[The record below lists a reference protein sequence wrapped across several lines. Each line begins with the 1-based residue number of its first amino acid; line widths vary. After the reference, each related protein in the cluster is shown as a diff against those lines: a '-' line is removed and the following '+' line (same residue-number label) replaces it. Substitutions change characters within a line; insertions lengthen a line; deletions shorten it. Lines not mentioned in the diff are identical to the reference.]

1 MIRKISAIIFSVFLM
16 LPLSVS
22 AEIEIFKIGYV
33 VVEKIL
39 KEAPQTAA
47 SNKKLEKEF
56 KSRTDG
62 LQKKVKSIQKQEK
75 DFNKNSVTM
84 SATDR
89 QKAQKKIQNSKI
101 EIQRIERELRED
113 IDIRRREE
121 IGKLQQK
128 INEAI
133 EEMAKTDKYDLILYQ
148 GVAYASKEIELAFAE
163 SKEEILSTV
172 ILGEEALPPT
182 TSANSEH
189 LNSFNIHIHFYFVLP
204 KTLISLSVISISF
217 EA

>member
-1 MIRKISAIIFSVFLM
+1 MTRKFSAIFFSIFLL
-16 LPLSVS
+16 LPLSVT
-22 AEIEIFKIGYV
+22 AEMEIFKIGYV

-62 LQKKVKSIQKQEK
+62 LQKKVKAIQKQEK

-84 SATDR
+84 AAADR

-133 EEMAKTDKYDLILYQ
+133 EEMAKTEKYDLILYQ
-148 GVAYASKEIELAFAE
+148 GVAYASKEIDITDELIKVL
-163 SKEEILSTV
+163 SKT
-172 ILGEEALPPT
+172 
-182 TSANSEH
+182 
-189 LNSFNIHIHFYFVLP
+189 
-204 KTLISLSVISISF
+204 K
-217 EA
+217 

>member
-1 MIRKISAIIFSVFLM
+1 MIRKFSAIFFSIFLL
-16 LPLSVS
+16 LPLS
-22 AEIEIFKIGYV
+22 AKTETEIFKIGYV

-39 KEAPQTAA
+39 KEAPQTAT

-62 LQKKVKSIQKQEK
+62 LQKKAKAIQKQEK

-84 SATDR
+84 STAER
-89 QKAQKKIQNSKI
+89 QKSQKKIQNAKI

-148 GVAYASKEIELAFAE
+148 GVAYASKEIDITDKLI
-163 SKEEILSTV
+163 KV
-172 ILGEEALPPT
+172 LG
-182 TSANSEH
+182 
-189 LNSFNIHIHFYFVLP
+189 
-204 KTLISLSVISISF
+204 KTK
-217 EA
+217 

>member
-1 MIRKISAIIFSVFLM
+1 MIRKFLAIFFSIFLL

-22 AEIEIFKIGYV
+22 AETEIFKIGYV
-33 VVEKIL
+33 VVERVL

-62 LQKKVKSIQKQEK
+62 LQKKVKALQKQEK
-75 DFNKNSVTM
+75 DFNKNNVTM
-84 SATDR
+84 TTTDR
-89 QKAQKKIQNSKI
+89 QKSQKKIQNSKI

-133 EEMAKTDKYDLILYQ
+133 EEMPRQINM
-148 GVAYASKEIELAFAE
+148 I
-163 SKEEILSTV
+163 
-172 ILGEEALPPT
+172 
-182 TSANSEH
+182 
-189 LNSFNIHIHFYFVLP
+189 
-204 KTLISLSVISISF
+204 
-217 EA
+217 

>member
-1 MIRKISAIIFSVFLM
+1 MMIRKFSAMLFSIFLLLPLTISAEM
-16 LPLSVS
+16 
-22 AEIEIFKIGYV
+22 EIFKIGYV
-33 VVEKIL
+33 VVEKVL
-39 KEAPQTAA
+39 KDAPQTAD

-62 LQKKVKSIQKQEK
+62 LQKKVKAIQKQEK

-84 SATDR
+84 AAADR

-148 GVAYASKEIELAFAE
+148 GVAYASKEIDITDKLI
-163 SKEEILSTV
+163 KV
-172 ILGEEALPPT
+172 LGNT
-182 TSANSEH
+182 
-189 LNSFNIHIHFYFVLP
+189 
-204 KTLISLSVISISF
+204 K
-217 EA
+217 

>member
-22 AEIEIFKIGYV
+22 AEMEIFKIGYV

-39 KEAPQTAA
+39 KEAPQTAT

-62 LQKKVKSIQKQEK
+62 LKKKVKSIQKQEK

-89 QKAQKKIQNSKI
+89 QKAQKKIQNTKI

-148 GVAYASKEIELAFAE
+148 GVAYASKEIDITDKLI
-163 SKEEILSTV
+163 KV
-172 ILGEEALPPT
+172 LG
-182 TSANSEH
+182 
-189 LNSFNIHIHFYFVLP
+189 
-204 KTLISLSVISISF
+204 KTK
-217 EA
+217 

>member
-1 MIRKISAIIFSVFLM
+1 MIRKFSAILFSIFLL

-22 AEIEIFKIGYV
+22 AEMEIFKIGYV
-33 VVEKIL
+33 VVERVL

-62 LQKKVKSIQKQEK
+62 LQKKVKAVQKQEK

-84 SATDR
+84 AAADR
-89 QKAQKKIQNSKI
+89 QEGQKKIQNSKI

-148 GVAYASKEIELAFAE
+148 GVAYASKEIDITDKLI
-163 SKEEILSTV
+163 KV
-172 ILGEEALPPT
+172 LGNT
-182 TSANSEH
+182 
-189 LNSFNIHIHFYFVLP
+189 
-204 KTLISLSVISISF
+204 K
-217 EA
+217 

>member
-1 MIRKISAIIFSVFLM
+1 MLRKFSVILFSIFLM

-22 AEIEIFKIGYV
+22 AEMEIFKIGYV
-33 VVEKIL
+33 VVEKVL

-62 LQKKVKSIQKQEK
+62 LQKKVKAIQKQEK
-75 DFNKNSVTM
+75 DYNKNSVTM
-84 SATDR
+84 AAADR
-89 QKAQKKIQNSKI
+89 QKTQKKIQNLKI

-133 EEMAKTDKYDLILYQ
+133 EEMAKTEKYDLILYQ
-148 GVAYASKEIELAFAE
+148 GVAFASKEIDITDKLIKVL
-163 SKEEILSTV
+163 SKT
-172 ILGEEALPPT
+172 
-182 TSANSEH
+182 
-189 LNSFNIHIHFYFVLP
+189 
-204 KTLISLSVISISF
+204 K
-217 EA
+217 

>member
-1 MIRKISAIIFSVFLM
+1 MIKKISAILFSMILL
-16 LPLSVS
+16 LPVPVS
-22 AEIEIFKIGYV
+22 AEMEIFKIGYV
-33 VVEKIL
+33 VVERVL
-39 KEAPQTAA
+39 KEAPQTAS

-62 LQKKVKSIQKQEK
+62 LQKKVKLIQKQEK
-75 DFNKNSVTM
+75 DFKKNNVTM
-84 SATDR
+84 TSDER

-133 EEMAKTDKYDLILYQ
+133 EEMAKKDKYDLILYQ
-148 GVAYASKEIELAFAE
+148 GVAYASKEIDITDKLI
-163 SKEEILSTV
+163 KV
-172 ILGEEALPPT
+172 LGK
-182 TSANSEH
+182 N
-189 LNSFNIHIHFYFVLP
+189 
-204 KTLISLSVISISF
+204 K
-217 EA
+217 

>member
-1 MIRKISAIIFSVFLM
+1 MMIRKFSAMLFSIFLL
-16 LPLSVS
+16 LPLTVS
-22 AEIEIFKIGYV
+22 AEMEIFKIGYV
-33 VVEKIL
+33 VVEKVL
-39 KEAPQTAA
+39 KDAPQTAA

-62 LQKKVKSIQKQEK
+62 LQKKVKAIQKQEK

-84 SATDR
+84 AAADR

-148 GVAYASKEIELAFAE
+148 GVAYASKKIDITDKLIKVLGN
-163 SKEEILSTV
+163 SK
-172 ILGEEALPPT
+172 
-182 TSANSEH
+182 
-189 LNSFNIHIHFYFVLP
+189 
-204 KTLISLSVISISF
+204 
-217 EA
+217 

>member
-1 MIRKISAIIFSVFLM
+1 MIETMKPKYSNLEWEQIFNITLDKEIDKMIKNFLVIFFSSFLL
-16 LPLSVS
+16 LPISVS
-22 AEIEIFKIGYV
+22 AETDTYKIGYV

-62 LQKKVKSIQKQEK
+62 LKKKVESIQKQEK
-75 DFNKNSVTM
+75 DFKKNNVTM
-84 SATDR
+84 TATER
-89 QKAQKKIQNSKI
+89 QKAQKDIQNAKI

-133 EEMAKTDKYDLILYQ
+133 EDLAAKEKYDLILYQ
-148 GVAYASKEIELAFAE
+148 GVAFASKEIDITNELI
-163 SKEEILSTV
+163 KV
-172 ILGEEALPPT
+172 LG
-182 TSANSEH
+182 
-189 LNSFNIHIHFYFVLP
+189 
-204 KTLISLSVISISF
+204 KTK
-217 EA
+217 

>member
-1 MIRKISAIIFSVFLM
+1 MIKKFSAIFLSVFLL

-22 AEIEIFKIGYV
+22 AEMEIFKIGYV

-62 LQKKVKSIQKQEK
+62 LQKKVKAIQKQEK

-84 SATDR
+84 TDAER

-101 EIQRIERELRED
+101 EIQRI
-113 IDIRRREE
+113 
-121 IGKLQQK
+121 
-128 INEAI
+128 
-133 EEMAKTDKYDLILYQ
+133 
-148 GVAYASKEIELAFAE
+148 
-163 SKEEILSTV
+163 
-172 ILGEEALPPT
+172 
-182 TSANSEH
+182 
-189 LNSFNIHIHFYFVLP
+189 
-204 KTLISLSVISISF
+204 
-217 EA
+217 

>member
-1 MIRKISAIIFSVFLM
+1 MKLKYSSLEWEQIFNINLDKETNKMIKNFLVIFFSSFLL
-16 LPLSVS
+16 LPMSVS
-22 AEIEIFKIGYV
+22 AETQTYKIGYV

-62 LQKKVKSIQKQEK
+62 LKKKVTSIQAQEK
-75 DFNKNSVTM
+75 DFKKNNVTM
-84 SATDR
+84 SAPDR
-89 QKAQKKIQNSKI
+89 QKAQKKIQNAKI

-133 EEMAKTDKYDLILYQ
+133 ENLAEKENYDLILYQ
-148 GVAYASKEIELAFAE
+148 GVAYSSKQIDITNELI
-163 SKEEILSTV
+163 KV
-172 ILGEEALPPT
+172 LG
-182 TSANSEH
+182 
-189 LNSFNIHIHFYFVLP
+189 
-204 KTLISLSVISISF
+204 KTK
-217 EA
+217 